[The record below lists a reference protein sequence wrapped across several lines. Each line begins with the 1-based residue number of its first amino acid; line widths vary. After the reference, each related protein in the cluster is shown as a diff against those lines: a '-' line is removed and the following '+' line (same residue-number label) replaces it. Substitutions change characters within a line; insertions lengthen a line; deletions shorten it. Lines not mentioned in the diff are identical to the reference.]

1 MKKYIIALFVGLVLV
16 LNGCT
21 PTQTDNDKITVITS
35 LFPQYDFVRQ
45 IGQDKVNVVLLL
57 PAGVEPHS
65 FEPTPQTIVT
75 IGDADI
81 FIYTNALMEPWI
93 EKVIENVKSDELVI
107 VESSLGIEFIDHDHD
122 EHDEDEDHDD
132 EDEDHD
138 DEDEDHDEDEH
149 GELDP
154 HVWLDPV
161 NAKIMAKNILDSLIS
176 VDPDNAGFYQTN
188 ADALFLQLDELK
200 SEYDALFADPTH
212 KTIIYGGHFAFG
224 YLADRYGL
232 EILSPYTGFSPNAE
246 PTPQAIIELIDRM
259 TESNIKTIYYQELID
274 PKTARVIAE
283 QTGAKMVLL
292 HGAHNVTTEELQAGA
307 TYISLM
313 RDNAAKLMEGFKND

>member
-1 MKKYIIALFVGLVLV
+1 MKKYILTLIVGLTLV

-21 PTQTDNDKITVITS
+21 PTQTDNNKITVITS

-45 IGQDKVNVVLLL
+45 IAQDKVNVTLLL

-75 IGDADI
+75 IGNADI
-81 FIYTNALMEPWI
+81 FVYTNAMMEPWI
-93 EKVIENVKSDELVI
+93 EKVIDNVKQDNLLI
-107 VESSLGIEFIDHDHD
+107 VESSLGIEYI
-122 EHDEDEDHDD
+122 EHQEEEEFEEEEEDH
-132 EDEDHD
+132 E
-138 DEDEDHDEDEH
+138 
-149 GELDP
+149 ELDP
-154 HVWLDPV
+154 HVWLDPM
-161 NAKIMAKNILDSLIS
+161 NAKIMAQNILDALITA
-176 VDPDNAGFYQTN
+176 DPENAEFYKAN
-188 ADALFLQLDELK
+188 AAALFIELDELK
-200 SEYDALFADPTH
+200 ADYDEVFLDPTH

-224 YLADRYGL
+224 YLANRYGL

-259 TESNIKTIYYQELID
+259 TELNIKTIYYQELID

-292 HGAHNVTTEELQAGA
+292 HGAHNVTTEELQSGV
-307 TYISLM
+307 TYVSIM
-313 RDNAAKLMEGFKND
+313 RENAQKLREGFKNE

>member
-1 MKKYIIALFVGLVLV
+1 MKKTLIILFVGFMLI
-16 LNGCT
+16 LNGCA
-21 PTQTDNDKITVITS
+21 PTQPESEKITVITS

-45 IGQDKVNVVLLL
+45 IAKDKVDVSLLL

-81 FIYTNALMEPWI
+81 FIYTNAMMEPWI
-93 EKVIENVKSDELVI
+93 EKVIDNVISDSLLI
-107 VESSLGIEFIDHDHD
+107 VESSLGIEYIEHAHEDEEHED
-122 EHDEDEDHDD
+122 EHEDDEHEDE
-132 EDEDHD
+132 
-138 DEDEDHDEDEH
+138 EH

-154 HVWLDPV
+154 HVWLDPL
-161 NAKIMAKNILDSLIS
+161 NAKVMAQNILTALIEA
-176 VDPDNAGFYQTN
+176 DPENSDFYQTN
-188 ADALFLQLDELK
+188 ANALFLQLDELK
-200 SEYDALFADPTH
+200 AEYDAVFADPAH

-246 PTPQAIIELIDRM
+246 PTPQAIVELINRM
-259 TESNIKTIYYQELID
+259 TELNIKTIYYQELID

-283 QTGAKMVLL
+283 QTGAEMVLL

-307 TYISLM
+307 TYVSIM
-313 RDNAAKLMEGFKND
+313 RDNAQKLMEGFKNE

>member
-1 MKKYIIALFVGLVLV
+1 MKKYILILIVGLTLV

-21 PTQTDNDKITVITS
+21 PTQTDNNKITVITS

-45 IGQDKVNVVLLL
+45 IAQDKVNVSLLL

-81 FIYTNALMEPWI
+81 FVYTNAMMEPWI
-93 EKVIENVKSDELVI
+93 EKVIDNVKQDNLLI
-107 VESSLGIEFIDHDHD
+107 VESSLGIEYIEHLEEEDH
-122 EHDEDEDHDD
+122 EEEEEDHD
-132 EDEDHD
+132 
-138 DEDEDHDEDEH
+138 
-149 GELDP
+149 ELDP
-154 HVWLDPV
+154 HVWLDPL
-161 NAKIMAKNILDSLIS
+161 NAKVMAQNILAALIA
-176 VDPDNAGFYQTN
+176 VDPANADFYQNN
-188 ADALFLQLDELK
+188 ADALFLQLDDLK
-200 SEYDALFADPTH
+200 AEYDEVFLDPTH

-224 YLADRYGL
+224 YLANRYGL

-259 TESNIKTIYYQELID
+259 NELNIKTIYYQELID

-292 HGAHNVTTEELQAGA
+292 HGAHNVTTEELQSGA
-307 TYISLM
+307 TYVSIM
-313 RDNAAKLMEGFKND
+313 RENAQKLMEGFKNE

>member
-1 MKKYIIALFVGLVLV
+1 MFMKKYILTLIVGLTLV

-21 PTQTDNDKITVITS
+21 PTQTDNNKITVITS

-45 IGQDKVNVVLLL
+45 IAQDKVNVTLLL

-75 IGDADI
+75 IGNADI
-81 FIYTNALMEPWI
+81 FVYTNAMMEPWI
-93 EKVIENVKSDELVI
+93 EKVIDNVKQDNLLI
-107 VESSLGIEFIDHDHD
+107 VESSLGIEYI
-122 EHDEDEDHDD
+122 EHQEEEEFEEEEEDH
-132 EDEDHD
+132 E
-138 DEDEDHDEDEH
+138 
-149 GELDP
+149 ELDP
-154 HVWLDPV
+154 HVWLDPM
-161 NAKIMAKNILDSLIS
+161 NAKIMAQNILDALITA
-176 VDPDNAGFYQTN
+176 DPENAEFYKAN
-188 ADALFLQLDELK
+188 AAALFIELDELK
-200 SEYDALFADPTH
+200 ADYDEVFLDPTH

-224 YLADRYGL
+224 YLANRYGL

-259 TESNIKTIYYQELID
+259 TELNIKTIYYQELID

-292 HGAHNVTTEELQAGA
+292 HGAHNVTTEELQSGV
-307 TYISLM
+307 TYVSIM
-313 RDNAAKLMEGFKND
+313 RENAQKLREGFKNE

>member
-1 MKKYIIALFVGLVLV
+1 MKKYILTLIVGLTLV

-21 PTQTDNDKITVITS
+21 PTQTDNNKITVITT

-45 IGQDKVNVVLLL
+45 IAKDKVNVTLLL

-75 IGDADI
+75 IGNADI
-81 FIYTNALMEPWI
+81 FIYTNAMMEPWI
-93 EKVIENVKSDELVI
+93 EKVIDNVKLDNLLI
-107 VESSLGIEFIDHDHD
+107 VESSLGIEYI
-122 EHDEDEDHDD
+122 EHLEE
-132 EDEDHD
+132 EEF
-138 DEDEDHDEDEH
+138 EEEELE
-149 GELDP
+149 ELDP
-154 HVWLDPV
+154 HVWLDPM
-161 NAKIMAKNILDSLIS
+161 NAKIMAQNVLDALIS
-176 VDPDNAGFYQTN
+176 VDPENTEFYKTN
-188 ADALFLQLDELK
+188 ANVLFAELDELK
-200 SEYDALFADPTH
+200 ADYDEVFLDPTQ

-224 YLADRYGL
+224 YLANRYGL

-259 TESNIKTIYYQELID
+259 NELNIKTIYYQELID

-292 HGAHNVTTEELQAGA
+292 HGAHNVTTEELQSGA
-307 TYISLM
+307 TYVSIM
-313 RDNAAKLMEGFKND
+313 RENAQKLMEGFNNE

>member
-1 MKKYIIALFVGLVLV
+1 MKKYIIILFVGLMII

-21 PTQTDNDKITVITS
+21 PTQPENEKITVITS

-45 IGQDKVNVVLLL
+45 IAKDKVNVSLLL

-75 IGDADI
+75 IGNADI
-81 FIYTNALMEPWI
+81 FIYTNAMMEPWI
-93 EKVIENVKSDELVI
+93 EKVIDNVINDDLLI
-107 VESSLGIEFIDHDHD
+107 VESSLGIEYIEHAHEEEEHEDEED
-122 EHDEDEDHDD
+122 EHEDEDED
-132 EDEDHD
+132 
-138 DEDEDHDEDEH
+138 H

-154 HVWLDPV
+154 HVWLDPL
-161 NAKIMAKNILDSLIS
+161 NAKVMAQNILTALIE
-176 VDPDNAGFYQTN
+176 VDPQNLEFYQTN
-188 ADALFLQLDELK
+188 ANILFSELDALK
-200 SEYDALFADPTH
+200 AEYDAVFADPAH

-246 PTPQAIIELIDRM
+246 PTPQAIVELIDRM
-259 TESNIKTIYYQELID
+259 NVLNIKTIYYQELID

-307 TYISLM
+307 TYVSIM
-313 RDNAAKLMEGFKND
+313 RENAQKLMEGFKNE

>member
-1 MKKYIIALFVGLVLV
+1 MKKYIIILFVGLMLI

-21 PTQTDNDKITVITS
+21 PTQPENEKITVITS

-45 IGQDKVNVVLLL
+45 IAKDKVNVSLLL

-75 IGDADI
+75 IGNADI
-81 FIYTNALMEPWI
+81 FIYTNAMMEPWI
-93 EKVIENVKSDELVI
+93 EKVIDNVINDDLLI
-107 VESSLGIEFIDHDHD
+107 VESSLGIEYIEHAHEEEEHEDEED
-122 EHDEDEDHDD
+122 EHEDED
-132 EDEDHD
+132 
-138 DEDEDHDEDEH
+138 H

-154 HVWLDPV
+154 HVWLDPL
-161 NAKIMAKNILDSLIS
+161 NAKVMAQNILTALIE
-176 VDPDNAGFYQTN
+176 VDPQNSEFYQTN
-188 ADALFLQLDELK
+188 ANILFSELDTLK
-200 SEYDALFADPTH
+200 AEYDAVFADPAH

-246 PTPQAIIELIDRM
+246 PTPQAIVELIDRM
-259 TESNIKTIYYQELID
+259 NVLNIKTIYYQELID

-307 TYISLM
+307 TYVSIM
-313 RDNAAKLMEGFKND
+313 RENAQKLMEGFKNE

>member
-1 MKKYIIALFVGLVLV
+1 MKKYILILIVGLTLV

-21 PTQTDNDKITVITS
+21 PTQTDNNKITVITS

-45 IGQDKVNVVLLL
+45 IAQDKVNVSLLL

-81 FIYTNALMEPWI
+81 FVYTNAMMEPWI
-93 EKVIENVKSDELVI
+93 EKVIDNVKQDNLLI
-107 VESSLGIEFIDHDHD
+107 VESSLGIEYIEHLEEEDH
-122 EHDEDEDHDD
+122 EEEEEDHD
-132 EDEDHD
+132 
-138 DEDEDHDEDEH
+138 
-149 GELDP
+149 ELDP
-154 HVWLDPV
+154 HVWLDPM
-161 NAKIMAKNILDSLIS
+161 NAKIMAQNVLDALIA
-176 VDPDNAGFYQTN
+176 VDPANADFYRNN
-188 ADALFLQLDELK
+188 ADALFLQLDDLK
-200 SEYDALFADPTH
+200 AEYDEVFLDPTH

-224 YLADRYGL
+224 YLANRYGL

-259 TESNIKTIYYQELID
+259 NELNIKTIYYQELID

-292 HGAHNVTTEELQAGA
+292 HGAHNVTTEELQSGA
-307 TYISLM
+307 TYVSIM
-313 RDNAAKLMEGFKND
+313 RENAQKLMEGFKNE

>member
-1 MKKYIIALFVGLVLV
+1 MLFRSIVGLTLV

-21 PTQTDNDKITVITS
+21 PTQTDNNKITVITS

-45 IGQDKVNVVLLL
+45 IAQDKVNVSLLL

-81 FIYTNALMEPWI
+81 FIYTNAMMEPWI
-93 EKVIENVKSDELVI
+93 EKVIDNVKQDNLLI
-107 VESSLGIEFIDHDHD
+107 VESSLGIEYIEHLEEEDH
-122 EHDEDEDHDD
+122 EEEEEDHD
-132 EDEDHD
+132 
-138 DEDEDHDEDEH
+138 
-149 GELDP
+149 ELDP
-154 HVWLDPV
+154 HVWLDPL
-161 NAKIMAKNILDSLIS
+161 NAKVMAQNILAALIA
-176 VDPDNAGFYQTN
+176 VDPANADFYQNN
-188 ADALFLQLDELK
+188 ADALFLQLDDLK
-200 SEYDALFADPTH
+200 AEYDEVFLDPTH

-224 YLADRYGL
+224 YLANRYGL

-259 TESNIKTIYYQELID
+259 NELNIKTIYYQELID

-292 HGAHNVTTEELQAGA
+292 HGAHNVTTEELQSGA
-307 TYISLM
+307 TYVSIM
-313 RDNAAKLMEGFKND
+313 RDNAKKLMEGFKNE

>member
-1 MKKYIIALFVGLVLV
+1 MKKTIVILLVGFMLI
-16 LNGCT
+16 LNGCA
-21 PTQTDNDKITVITS
+21 PTQPESEKITVITS

-45 IGQDKVNVVLLL
+45 IAKDKVNVSLLL

-81 FIYTNALMEPWI
+81 FIYTNAMMEPWI
-93 EKVIENVKSDELVI
+93 EKVVDNVVNEDLLI
-107 VESSLGIEFIDHDHD
+107 VESSLGIEYI
-122 EHDEDEDHDD
+122 EHSEEEEH
-132 EDEDHD
+132 EE
-138 DEDEDHDEDEH
+138 EEEEEH

-154 HVWLDPV
+154 HVWLDPL
-161 NAKIMAKNILDSLIS
+161 NAKVMAQNILTALIE
-176 VDPDNAGFYQTN
+176 VDPENSDFYQTN
-188 ADALFLQLDELK
+188 ANALFLQLDELK
-200 SEYDALFADPTH
+200 AEYDAVFANPAH

-224 YLADRYGL
+224 YLANRYGL

-246 PTPQAIIELIDRM
+246 PTPQAIVELINRM
-259 TESNIKTIYYQELID
+259 TELNIKTIYYQELID

-307 TYISLM
+307 TYVSIM
-313 RDNAAKLMEGFKND
+313 RENAQKLMEGFKNE

>member
-1 MKKYIIALFVGLVLV
+1 MKKYILTLIVGLTLV
-16 LNGCT
+16 LNGCK
-21 PTQTDNDKITVITS
+21 PAQTDNNKITVITS

-45 IGQDKVNVVLLL
+45 IAKDKVNVTLLL

-81 FIYTNALMEPWI
+81 FVYTNAMMEPWI
-93 EKVIENVKSDELVI
+93 EKVIENVKQDNLLI
-107 VESSLGIEFIDHDHD
+107 VESSLGIEYIEHLEEEELEEEEE
-122 EHDEDEDHDD
+122 EHD
-132 EDEDHD
+132 
-138 DEDEDHDEDEH
+138 
-149 GELDP
+149 ELDP
-154 HVWLDPV
+154 HVWLDPM
-161 NAKIMAKNILDSLIS
+161 NAKIMAQNVLDALIA
-176 VDPDNAGFYQTN
+176 VDPANADFYRNN
-188 ADALFLQLDELK
+188 ADALFLQLDDLK
-200 SEYDALFADPTH
+200 AEYDEVFLDPTH

-224 YLADRYGL
+224 YLANRYGL

-259 TESNIKTIYYQELID
+259 NELNIKTIYYQELID

-292 HGAHNVTTEELQAGA
+292 HGAHNVTTEELQSGA
-307 TYISLM
+307 TYVSIM
-313 RDNAAKLMEGFKND
+313 RDNAKKLMEGFKNE

>member
-1 MKKYIIALFVGLVLV
+1 MKKTIVILLVGFMLI
-16 LNGCT
+16 LNGCA
-21 PTQTDNDKITVITS
+21 PTQPESEKITVITS

-45 IGQDKVNVVLLL
+45 IAKDKVNVSLLL

-81 FIYTNALMEPWI
+81 FIYTNAMMEPWI
-93 EKVIENVKSDELVI
+93 EKVVDNVVNEDLLI
-107 VESSLGIEFIDHDHD
+107 VESSLGIEYI
-122 EHDEDEDHDD
+122 EHSEEEEH
-132 EDEDHD
+132 EE
-138 DEDEDHDEDEH
+138 EEEEEH

-154 HVWLDPV
+154 HVWLDPL
-161 NAKIMAKNILDSLIS
+161 NAKVMAQNILTALIE
-176 VDPDNAGFYQTN
+176 VDPENSDFYQTN
-188 ADALFLQLDELK
+188 ANALFLQLDELK
-200 SEYDALFADPTH
+200 AEYDAVFANPAH
-212 KTIIYGGHFAFG
+212 RTIIYGGHFAFG
-224 YLADRYGL
+224 YLANRYGL

-246 PTPQAIIELIDRM
+246 PTPQAIVELINRM
-259 TESNIKTIYYQELID
+259 TELNIKTIYYQELID

-307 TYISLM
+307 TYVSIM
-313 RDNAAKLMEGFKND
+313 RENAQKLMEGFKNE

>member
-1 MKKYIIALFVGLVLV
+1 MKKYMIVLFVGFMLI
-16 LNGCT
+16 LNGCA
-21 PTQTDNDKITVITS
+21 PTQPESEKITVITS

-45 IGQDKVNVVLLL
+45 IAKDKVDVSLLL

-81 FIYTNALMEPWI
+81 FIYTNAMMEPWI
-93 EKVIENVKSDELVI
+93 EKVIDNVISDSLLI
-107 VESSLGIEFIDHDHD
+107 VESSLGIEYI
-122 EHDEDEDHDD
+122 EHAHEDEEH
-132 EDEDHD
+132 EDE
-138 DEDEDHDEDEH
+138 EH

-154 HVWLDPV
+154 HVWLDPL
-161 NAKIMAKNILDSLIS
+161 NAKVMAQNILSALIE
-176 VDPDNAGFYQTN
+176 VDPINSDFYQTN
-188 ADALFLQLDELK
+188 ANALFLQLDELK
-200 SEYDALFADPTH
+200 AEYDAVFTDPAH

-246 PTPQAIIELIDRM
+246 PTPQAIVELINRM
-259 TESNIKTIYYQELID
+259 TELNIKTIYYQELID

-283 QTGAKMVLL
+283 QTGAEMVLL

-307 TYISLM
+307 TYVSIM
-313 RDNAAKLMEGFKND
+313 RENAQKLMEIGRASWRERV

>member
-1 MKKYIIALFVGLVLV
+1 MKKTLIILFVGFMLI
-16 LNGCT
+16 LNGCA
-21 PTQTDNDKITVITS
+21 PTQPESEKITVITS

-45 IGQDKVNVVLLL
+45 IAKDKVNVSLLL

-81 FIYTNALMEPWI
+81 FIYTNAMMEPWI
-93 EKVIENVKSDELVI
+93 EKVIDNVISDSLLI
-107 VESSLGIEFIDHDHD
+107 VESSLGIEYIEHAHEDEEHED
-122 EHDEDEDHDD
+122 EHEDDEHEDE
-132 EDEDHD
+132 
-138 DEDEDHDEDEH
+138 EH

-154 HVWLDPV
+154 HVWLDPL
-161 NAKIMAKNILDSLIS
+161 NAKVMAQNILTALIKA
-176 VDPDNAGFYQTN
+176 DPENSDFYQTN
-188 ADALFLQLDELK
+188 ANALFLQLDELK
-200 SEYDALFADPTH
+200 AEYDAVFADSAH

-246 PTPQAIIELIDRM
+246 PTPQAIVELINRM
-259 TESNIKTIYYQELID
+259 TELNIKTIYYQELID

-283 QTGAKMVLL
+283 QTGAEMVLL

-307 TYISLM
+307 TYVSIM
-313 RDNAAKLMEGFKND
+313 RDNAQKLMEGFKNE

>member
-1 MKKYIIALFVGLVLV
+1 MKKYILILIVGLTLV

-21 PTQTDNDKITVITS
+21 PTQTDNNKITVITS

-45 IGQDKVNVVLLL
+45 IAQDKVNVSLLL

-81 FIYTNALMEPWI
+81 FIYTNAMMEPWI
-93 EKVIENVKSDELVI
+93 EKVIDNVKQDNLLI
-107 VESSLGIEFIDHDHD
+107 VESSLGIEYIEHLEEEDH
-122 EHDEDEDHDD
+122 EEEEEDHD
-132 EDEDHD
+132 
-138 DEDEDHDEDEH
+138 
-149 GELDP
+149 ELDP
-154 HVWLDPV
+154 HVWLDPL
-161 NAKIMAKNILDSLIS
+161 NAKVMAQNILAALIA
-176 VDPDNAGFYQTN
+176 VDPANADFYQNN
-188 ADALFLQLDELK
+188 ADALFLQLDDLK
-200 SEYDALFADPTH
+200 AEYDEVFLDPTH

-224 YLADRYGL
+224 YLANRYGL

-259 TESNIKTIYYQELID
+259 NELNIKTIYYQELID

-292 HGAHNVTTEELQAGA
+292 HGAHNVTTEELQSGA
-307 TYISLM
+307 TYVSIM
-313 RDNAAKLMEGFKND
+313 RDNAQKLMEGFKNE

>member
-1 MKKYIIALFVGLVLV
+1 MKKYILTLIVGLTLV

-21 PTQTDNDKITVITS
+21 PTQTDNNKITVITS

-45 IGQDKVNVVLLL
+45 IAQDKVNVTLLL

-75 IGDADI
+75 IGNADI
-81 FIYTNALMEPWI
+81 FIYTNAMMEPWI
-93 EKVIENVKSDELVI
+93 EKVIENVKQDNLLI
-107 VESSLGIEFIDHDHD
+107 VESSLGIEYI
-122 EHDEDEDHDD
+122 EHLEDE
-132 EDEDHD
+132 ELE
-138 DEDEDHDEDEH
+138 EEEEEH
-149 GELDP
+149 EELDP
-154 HVWLDPV
+154 HVWLDPM
-161 NAKIMAKNILDSLIS
+161 NAKIMAQNVLDALIS
-176 VDPDNAGFYQTN
+176 VDPENTEFYKTN
-188 ADALFLQLDELK
+188 ANALFVELDELK
-200 SEYDALFADPTH
+200 ADYDEVFLDPTN

-224 YLADRYGL
+224 YLANRYGL

-259 TESNIKTIYYQELID
+259 NELNIKTIYYQELID

-292 HGAHNVTTEELQAGA
+292 HGAHNVTTEELQSGV
-307 TYISLM
+307 TYVSIM
-313 RDNAAKLMEGFKND
+313 RENAQKLMEGFKNE

>member
-1 MKKYIIALFVGLVLV
+1 MKKYILILIVGLTLV

-21 PTQTDNDKITVITS
+21 PTQTDNNKITVITS

-45 IGQDKVNVVLLL
+45 IAQDKVNVSLLL

-81 FIYTNALMEPWI
+81 FIYTNAMMEPWI
-93 EKVIENVKSDELVI
+93 EKVIDNVKQDNLLI
-107 VESSLGIEFIDHDHD
+107 VESSQGIEYEHEDDHDDDDHD
-122 EHDEDEDHDD
+122 EDDDDDHGED
-132 EDEDHD
+132 
-138 DEDEDHDEDEH
+138 DEH

-154 HVWLDPV
+154 HVWLDPL
-161 NAKIMAKNILDSLIS
+161 NAKVMAQNILAALIA
-176 VDPDNAGFYQTN
+176 VDPANADFYQNN
-188 ADALFLQLDELK
+188 ADALFLQLDDLK
-200 SEYDALFADPTH
+200 AEYDEVFLDPTH

-224 YLADRYGL
+224 YLANRYGL

-259 TESNIKTIYYQELID
+259 NELNIKTIYYQELID

-292 HGAHNVTTEELQAGA
+292 HGAHNVTTEELQSGA
-307 TYISLM
+307 TYVSIM
-313 RDNAAKLMEGFKND
+313 RDNAQKLMEGFKNE

>member
-1 MKKYIIALFVGLVLV
+1 MKKTIVILLVGFMLI
-16 LNGCT
+16 LNGCA
-21 PTQTDNDKITVITS
+21 PTQPESEKITVITS

-45 IGQDKVNVVLLL
+45 IAKDKVNVSLLL

-81 FIYTNALMEPWI
+81 FIYTNAMMEPWI
-93 EKVIENVKSDELVI
+93 EKVVDNVVNEDLLI
-107 VESSLGIEFIDHDHD
+107 VESSLGIEYI
-122 EHDEDEDHDD
+122 EHSEEEEH
-132 EDEDHD
+132 EE
-138 DEDEDHDEDEH
+138 EEEEEH

-154 HVWLDPV
+154 HVWLDPL
-161 NAKIMAKNILDSLIS
+161 NAKVMAQNILTALIE
-176 VDPDNAGFYQTN
+176 VDPENSDFYQTN
-188 ADALFLQLDELK
+188 ANALFLQLDELK
-200 SEYDALFADPTH
+200 AEYDAVFANPAH
-212 KTIIYGGHFAFG
+212 RTIIYGGHFAFG

-246 PTPQAIIELIDRM
+246 PTPQAIVELINRM
-259 TESNIKTIYYQELID
+259 TELNIKTIYYQELID

-307 TYISLM
+307 TYVSIM
-313 RDNAAKLMEGFKND
+313 RENAQKLMEGFKNE

>member
-1 MKKYIIALFVGLVLV
+1 MKKYMIILLVGLMLI
-16 LNGCT
+16 LNGCA
-21 PTQTDNDKITVITS
+21 PTQPENEKITVITS

-45 IGQDKVNVVLLL
+45 IAKDKVNVSLLL

-75 IGDADI
+75 IGNADI
-81 FIYTNALMEPWI
+81 FVYTNDMMEPWI
-93 EKVIENVKSDELVI
+93 EKVIDNVISDRLII
-107 VESSLGIEFIDHDHD
+107 VESSLGIEYI
-122 EHDEDEDHDD
+122 EHSEEEEH
-132 EDEDHD
+132 EE
-138 DEDEDHDEDEH
+138 EEEEEH

-154 HVWLDPV
+154 HVWLDPL
-161 NAKIMAKNILDSLIS
+161 NAKIMAQNILSALIEA
-176 VDPDNAGFYQTN
+176 DPQNSDFYQTN
-188 ADALFLQLDELK
+188 ANVLFSQLDELK
-200 SEYDALFADPTH
+200 AEYDAVFSDPAN

-259 TESNIKTIYYQELID
+259 TELNIKTIYYQELID

-283 QTGAKMVLL
+283 QTGAEMVLL
-292 HGAHNVTTEELQAGA
+292 HGAHNVTSEEMQAGV
-307 TYISLM
+307 TYVSIM
-313 RDNAAKLMEGFKND
+313 RENAQKLMAGFNNE

>member
-1 MKKYIIALFVGLVLV
+1 MKKTLVILLVGFMLI
-16 LNGCT
+16 LNGCA
-21 PTQTDNDKITVITS
+21 PTQPESEKITVITS

-45 IGQDKVNVVLLL
+45 IAKDKVNVSLLL

-81 FIYTNALMEPWI
+81 FIYTNAMMEPWI
-93 EKVIENVKSDELVI
+93 EKVVDNVVNEDLLI
-107 VESSLGIEFIDHDHD
+107 VESSLGIEYI
-122 EHDEDEDHDD
+122 EHSEEEEH
-132 EDEDHD
+132 EE
-138 DEDEDHDEDEH
+138 EEEEEH

-154 HVWLDPV
+154 HVWLDPL
-161 NAKIMAKNILDSLIS
+161 NAKIMAQNILTALIE
-176 VDPDNAGFYQTN
+176 VDPENSDFYQTN
-188 ADALFLQLDELK
+188 ANALFIQLDELK
-200 SEYDALFADPTH
+200 AEYDAVFANPAH

-224 YLADRYGL
+224 YLANRYGL

-246 PTPQAIIELIDRM
+246 PTPQAIVELINRM
-259 TESNIKTIYYQELID
+259 TELNIKTIYYQELID

-307 TYISLM
+307 TYVSIM
-313 RDNAAKLMEGFKND
+313 RENAQKLMEGFKNE